1 MPIDEPFKPGDS
13 CLETGIYRVFH
24 DQHRLPHEVV
34 VLRGDSFPRC
44 AKCTEGVSFVLF
56 YSAPMLLSTFKD
68 VLPVIDD
75 DEAFSATTSSLFSR
89 GCAESQQSQTSDF

>member
-1 MPIDEPFKPGDS
+1 MPIDEQFKPGDS

-56 YSAPMLLSTFKD
+56 YSAPMLLSSFKD

-75 DEAFSATTSSLFSR
+75 DEAFSATTSS
-89 GCAESQQSQTSDF
+89 